1 MFSQISKKLT
11 KISSIKLTAF
21 SFLLFLFFMF
31 VVLPGLASKA
41 AELFAGLGSPDLLF
55 FYSGEKL
62 YEVASSYGE
71 LGRNAYIETRF
82 QFDLVWPVVYTLFL
96 VTSISWFCSRITNV
110 QSKLRY
116 CNLLPIVAVVFDL
129 LENLSVSIVMYQ
141 FPAKTALFSN
151 IASYSTT
158 LKWIFVYASFL
169 TLAISMVVFLWV
181 SIKKRII
188 RNSR

>member
-1 MFSQISKKLT
+1 MFSQISKRLT

-21 SFLLFLFFMF
+21 SFLLYLFFMF
-31 VVLPGLASKA
+31 VVLPSLASKA
-41 AELFAGLGSPDLLF
+41 TELFAGLGSPDLLF
-55 FYSGEKL
+55 SYSNEKL
-62 YEVASSYGE
+62 YEVASTYGE

-129 LENLSVSIVMYQ
+129 LENISVSIVMYQ

-151 IASYSTT
+151 VASYATT

-169 TLAISMVVFLWV
+169 ALAISMVIFLWM
-181 SIKKRII
+181 SIKKLIT

>member
-21 SFLLFLFFMF
+21 LFLLFLFFMF
-31 VVLPGLASKA
+31 VVLPSLASKA

-129 LENLSVSIVMYQ
+129 LENVSVSIVMYQ

-158 LKWIFVYASFL
+158 LKWIFIYASFL
-169 TLAISMVVFLWV
+169 TLAISMVVFLWM

-188 RNSR
+188 KKF

>member
-11 KISSIKLTAF
+11 KISSIKLTVF

-31 VVLPGLASKA
+31 VVLPSLASKA

-55 FYSGEKL
+55 SYSSEKL
-62 YEVASSYGE
+62 YEVASTYGE

-129 LENLSVSIVMYQ
+129 LENTFSINCNVSIPCKNCFIQQCCIICHYIKMD
-141 FPAKTALFSN
+141 FCLCKLFS
-151 IASYSTT
+151 IGY
-158 LKWIFVYASFL
+158 FYGY
-169 TLAISMVVFLWV
+169 ISVG
-181 SIKKRII
+181 IY
-188 RNSR
+188 

>member
-21 SFLLFLFFMF
+21 SFLLFLFFMC
-31 VVLPGLASKA
+31 VVLPSLASKA

-55 FYSGEKL
+55 FYSSEKL
-62 YEVASSYGE
+62 YEMASSYGE

-96 VTSISWFCSRITNV
+96 ATSISWSCSHITNV

-129 LENLSVSIVMYQ
+129 LENISVSIVMYQ
-141 FPAKTALFSN
+141 FPVKTALFSN

-169 TLAISMVVFLWV
+169 ALAISMVVFLWV
-181 SIKKRII
+181 SIKKRIT

>member
-21 SFLLFLFFMF
+21 LFLLFLFFMF
-31 VVLPGLASKA
+31 VVLPSLASKA

-129 LENLSVSIVMYQ
+129 LENISVSIVMYQ